1 MIKEIK
7 LNEIIIR
14 LMPLPVGVRAFTI
27 PDADGNYNVYLN
39 CRLSAEQ
46 QRRSLRH
53 EQMHIERNDFYTEA
67 SACAIER
74 SLASLL

>member
-1 MIKEIK
+1 M
-7 LNEIIIR
+7 NEIIIR
-14 LMPLPVGVRAFTI
+14 LLPMPVGVRAFTI
-27 PDADGNYNVYLN
+27 PDSEGDYNVYLN

-53 EQMHIERNDFYTEA
+53 EQMHIHRNDFYNET

-74 SLASLL
+74 TLAALL